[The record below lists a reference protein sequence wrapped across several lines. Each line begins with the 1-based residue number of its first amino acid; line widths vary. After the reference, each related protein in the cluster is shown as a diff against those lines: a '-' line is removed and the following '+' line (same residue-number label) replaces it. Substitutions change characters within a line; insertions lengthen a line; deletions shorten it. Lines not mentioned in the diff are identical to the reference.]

1 MYLLGYLESSNTDRN
16 DGVPW
21 WSGNTAGPADVHS
34 WVITMKKE
42 RNKKSPNMS
51 LHQFITIINR
61 NYLKTNHTNHFLPC
75 WGGGGGN
82 RSEINTD
89 ANCSQIRML
98 LVQRSVSLVWILK
111 TRDVRK
117 KGRRRLALGT
127 ALHHF
132 TISKCYC
139 VGFHFQHGNW
149 RKNLER
155 ICVAVSSEPMLRL
168 KVSLSVCAYI

>member
-1 MYLLGYLESSNTDRN
+1 MMVFH
-16 DGVPW
+16 DGVAIQLGQRMFTPEW
-21 WSGNTAGPADVHS
+21 LRWRKRET
-34 WVITMKKE
+34 
-42 RNKKSPNMS
+42 KSPQTCHFTSS
-51 LHQFITIINR
+51 LPLLTGIISK
-61 NYLKTNHTNHFLPC
+61 LTTLIIFSPAEE
-75 WGGGGGN
+75 GGGN

-117 KGRRRLALGT
+117 KGRRQLALGT
-127 ALHHF
+127 AMHHS

-149 RKNLER
+149 RKNLEWIR
-155 ICVAVSSEPMLRL
+155 VAVSSEPMLRL